1 MSPALLLLLLLAT
14 LSAAIA
20 HLLWGRKWLQIPLY
34 WIAACAGC
42 LIAYAASFRI
52 PIPLRMLYPAG
63 VPVLEAV
70 LLAWILMF
78 IASRVRV

>member
-1 MSPALLLLLLLAT
+1 MSPALLLLLLLASVSAT
-14 LSAAIA
+14 LA
-20 HLLWGRKWLQIPLY
+20 HLLWGRSWLQLVLY

-42 LIAYAASFRI
+42 LIAYAASVRI
-52 PIPLRMLYPAG
+52 PLPLRLLYPAG

-70 LLAWILMF
+70 LMAWVLMF

>member
-14 LSAAIA
+14 LSAMLA
-20 HLLWGRKWLQIPLY
+20 HLLWGRSWLQIPLY

-42 LIAYAASFRI
+42 LIAYAASIHI
-52 PIPLRMLYPAG
+52 PIPLRLLYPAG

-70 LLAWILMF
+70 LMAWILMF